1 MTGWAARRGPVK
13 AGPAGAVAKH
23 AHASVVNVEVRTHD
37 AILQLAIRD
46 DGIGGADLSQGSAL
60 LGLGDRIEAL
70 GGTLQ
75 LTSPPT
81 AAPRC

>member
-1 MTGWAARRGPVK
+1 M
-13 AGPAGAVAKH
+13 
-23 AHASVVNVEVRTHD
+23 NVEVRTHD

-60 LGLGDRIEAL
+60 LGLSDRIKAL

-75 LTSPPT
+75 LTSPADGGTTLLIDVPLEGQSS
-81 AAPRC
+81 AVLPEP

>member
-1 MTGWAARRGPVK
+1 M
-13 AGPAGAVAKH
+13 
-23 AHASVVNVEVRTHD
+23 NVEVRTHD

-75 LTSPPT
+75 LTSPADGGTTLLINVPLEDQSS
-81 AAPRC
+81 AVLPEP